1 MVNHGILKITMK
13 KKQQLFVDN
22 LDFQL
27 KVTDNIVN
35 YTMTF
40 AMDLALIYWFLII
53 TIETF

>member
-27 KVTDNIVN
+27 KVTDIVN
-35 YTMTF
+35 YTMSF